1 MPVGSHVDETAAYA
15 WPNVLSGWVIAWP
28 APRWRTPSGI
38 FISYR
43 RAEPDQSL
51 AKFLVEKLE
60 ANGQSVGRD
69 LAIVRLL
76 SAMGPF
82 LK

>member
-1 MPVGSHVDETAAYA
+1 
-15 WPNVLSGWVIAWP
+15 VIAWP
-28 APRWRTPSGI
+28 APRWRTPNGI

-60 ANGQSVGRD
+60 ANGQSVFCDNRITIGED
-69 LAIVRLL
+69 
-76 SAMGPF
+76 
-82 LK
+82 